1 MKRIYID
8 VSECRTTDTFYRV
21 LLSELGAPD
30 RHGHNL
36 DALWDSITGGDIN
49 EIAPP
54 YHVEVRGSQSVPTEL
69 ATLLNRVQSLFEEA
83 KAELGID
90 VCFKTA

>member
-8 VSECRTTDTFYRV
+8 VSGCRTTETFYRM

-30 RHGHNL
+30 WHGHNL
-36 DALWDSITGGDIN
+36 DALWDSITGGHIN

-54 YHVEVRGSQSVPTEL
+54 YHVEVSGSQRVPMEL

-83 KAELGID
+83 KTERGID
-90 VCFKTA
+90 VCFKTD

>member
-8 VSECRTTDTFYRV
+8 VSEFRTTDTFYRA

-30 RHGHNL
+30 WHGHNL

-49 EIAPP
+49 EITPP
-54 YHVEVRGSQSVPTEL
+54 YHVEVSGSQRVPTEL
-69 ATLLNRVQSLFEEA
+69 STLLNRVKSLFEEA
-83 KAELGID
+83 KADRGID
-90 VCFKTA
+90 VSFKTD